1 MSIAAAFGAI
11 FAVLLVASPSANA
24 AANPFEMAEMSN
36 EKT

>member
-11 FAVLLVASPSANA
+11 FAVLLFASPGTNA
-24 AANPFEMAEMSN
+24 ADNPFEMAEMSN